1 MDRITYKIKNGEIVK
16 GVIFNIFLNHGNFT
30 LVDLKVYADGELDCL
45 GSITMEKLE
54 EYLKSGKLTRTLPSK
69 AKIFIPYLGHLFTDN
84 FVSENHSIEWF
95 LGLVKYQIDKLKLD
109 NDIPSNCIIN
119 FKEWLIEP
127 NETNFEKLKSAY
139 QKLPNDQKRLFEM
152 IDSKDPL
159 IEIMNSNIKNLTKE
173 QREYY
178 LNDYFEGEWIELK

>member
-1 MDRITYKIKNGEIVK
+1 MDRIIYKIKNGEIVK
-16 GVIFNIFLNHGNFT
+16 GVIFNILLNHGDYT

-45 GSITMEKLE
+45 GPITLEKLE
-54 EYLKSGKLTRTLPSK
+54 EYLKSGKLTRILASK

-84 FVSENHSIEWF
+84 FVSPNYNSEIF
-95 LGLVKYQIDKLKLD
+95 LKLIKDQIDKLKLN
-109 NDIPSNCIIN
+109 NDIVAICILN

-127 NETNFEKLKSAY
+127 NETNYDKLKSAF
-139 QKLPNDQKRLFEM
+139 QKLPNKQQRLFEM

-159 IEIMNSNIKNLTKE
+159 IEIMNNNIKNLTKE

-178 LNDYFEGEWIELK
+178 LTDYFEGEWIELK